1 MASPK
6 EDATASEKLDGY
18 TDGYYQLAIY
28 ALIAGVLLIV
38 ISPLIRRLM
47 GAVK

>member
-6 EDATASEKLDGY
+6 EDASNAEKLISY

-28 ALIAGVLLIV
+28 AFIAGVAV
-38 ISPLIRRLM
+38 IALSPLIKKLM
-47 GAVK
+47 GGVK